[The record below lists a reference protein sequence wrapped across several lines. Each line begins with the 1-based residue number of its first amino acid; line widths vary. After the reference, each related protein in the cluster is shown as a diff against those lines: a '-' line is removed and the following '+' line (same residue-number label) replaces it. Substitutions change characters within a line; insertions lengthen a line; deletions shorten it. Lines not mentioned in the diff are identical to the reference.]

1 MQLRHQATI
10 LAAATMLLSSA
21 SAWAEER
28 AAASLLEGRWKV
40 ISAQSNGGN
49 YMHDVID
56 KMTVH
61 FDKDTVRFLIDGTD
75 SEQAAKIVLRAGKQP
90 AEIDFTREIKDHK
103 WNNDNA
109 VTKLFRAYKIVDQKG
124 VPADDKREGI
134 FKVEGRKLTLCWRI
148 IPGHEQKA
156 DGKVSAESYLRPT
169 NFRSD
174 LYDHQF
180 LFVLER
186 FP

>member
-28 AAASLLEGRWKV
+28 AAATLLEGRWRL
-40 ISAQSNGGN
+40 ISAKSNGGN
-49 YMHDVID
+49 YLHDVID
-56 KMTVH
+56 KMVVH
-61 FDKDTVRFLIDGTD
+61 FEKDTIRFLIDGTE
-75 SEQAAKIVLRAGKQP
+75 SEQSAKFVLRANKQP
-90 AEIDFTREIKDHK
+90 AEIDFIREIKDHN
-103 WNNDNA
+103 WNNDNQ
-109 VTKLFRAYKIVDQKG
+109 VTKLFRAYQIVDQKA
-124 VPADDKREGI
+124 VPADDKGEGI
-134 FKVEGRKLTLCWRI
+134 FQVEGRKLTLCWRT
-148 IPGHEQKA
+148 IPGHEQLA
-156 DGKVSAESYLRPT
+156 DGKVSAGSYLRPT

-186 FP
+186 IP